1 MDFKLKCGSIV
12 QIDKEDA
19 LNYVGISMW
28 ISDHGYVRV
37 CGRNGI
43 RERYLHREI
52 MNAEKSVVVDH
63 INGDKLDNRKQNLR
77 ICTQQQN
84 TFNSKLPVT
93 NNSGIKGVYWC
104 NKRLKWVA
112 QISHNGKTIPL
123 GRYDNFQLAVNA
135 RISKEK
141 EIFGKHSAI
150 YGVSNA

>member
-1 MDFKLKCGSIV
+1 MDFQLKCGTIV

-28 ISDHGYVRV
+28 ITDHGYVRV

-52 MNAEKSVVVDH
+52 MKAEKSFVVDH

-84 TFNSKLPVT
+84 CFNSKIPTT
-93 NNSGIKGVYWC
+93 NSSGVRGVYWC
-104 NKRLKWVA
+104 NKRLKWIA
-112 QISHNGKTIPL
+112 QISHNNKTIPL
-123 GRYDNFQLAVNA
+123 GRYVDFQSAVEA
-135 RISKEK
+135 RITKEK
-141 EIFGKHSAI
+141 EIFGEHSAI
-150 YGVSNA
+150 YGVLSA